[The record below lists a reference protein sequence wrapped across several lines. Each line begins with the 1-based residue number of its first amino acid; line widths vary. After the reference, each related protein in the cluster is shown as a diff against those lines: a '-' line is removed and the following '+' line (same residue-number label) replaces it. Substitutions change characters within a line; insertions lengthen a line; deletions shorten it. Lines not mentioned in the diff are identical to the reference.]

1 MTHYVLTFRA
11 QPHRTPTAE
20 QEASWPAWF
29 SQIGPSIADMG
40 NRVGQARSVG
50 SLAARAATAD
60 IVDVCVVEGA
70 IRRRDVVVSSDPDD
84 LRAIAAAV
92 NRRLEIDRP

>member
-29 SQIGPSIADMG
+29 SQIGTSIADMG
-40 NRVGQARSVG
+40 NRVGEARSVG
-50 SLAARAATAD
+50 HDRQRDDVLRGYVVITAA
-60 IVDVCVVEGA
+60 
-70 IRRRDVVVSSDPDD
+70 D
-84 LRAIAAAV
+84 LDAAV
-92 NRRLEIDRP
+92 ALAQGCPILQQGGSLEVGEIVPA

>member
-1 MTHYVLTFRA
+1 MTNYVLTFRA

-50 SLAARAATAD
+50 YKGERDDALSGYIVVTA
-60 IVDVCVVEGA
+60 
-70 IRRRDVVVSSDPDD
+70 PDFD
-84 LRAIAAAV
+84 AAV
-92 NRRLEIDRP
+92 ALAQGCPILQQGGSLEVGEIVPA

>member
-20 QEASWPAWF
+20 QKASWPAWF

-50 SLAARAATAD
+50 YKGERDDALSGYIVVTA
-60 IVDVCVVEGA
+60 
-70 IRRRDVVVSSDPDD
+70 PDFD
-84 LRAIAAAV
+84 AAV
-92 NRRLEIDRP
+92 ALAQGCPILQQGGSLEVGEIVPA

>member
-50 SLAARAATAD
+50 YKGERDDALSGYIVVTA
-60 IVDVCVVEGA
+60 
-70 IRRRDVVVSSDPDD
+70 PDFD
-84 LRAIAAAV
+84 AAV
-92 NRRLEIDRP
+92 ALAQGCPILQQGGSLEVGEIVPA

>member
-29 SQIGPSIADMG
+29 RQIGASIADMG

-50 SLAARAATAD
+50 YNGERDDALSGYIVVTAADFDAA
-60 IVDVCVVEGA
+60 V
-70 IRRRDVVVSSDPDD
+70 
-84 LRAIAAAV
+84 AIAQGCPILQQGGS
-92 NRRLEIDRP
+92 LEVGEIVPA

>member
-50 SLAARAATAD
+50 YKGERDDALSGYIVVTA
-60 IVDVCVVEGA
+60 
-70 IRRRDVVVSSDPDD
+70 PDFD
-84 LRAIAAAV
+84 AAV
-92 NRRLEIDRP
+92 ALAQGCPILHPGGSLEVGEIVPA